1 MQRRKFLSAA
11 AGASATLPFLSSL
24 SALPS
29 TAWAAANLGDWG
41 DTPSVDAYLAGN
53 FGPVAVEST
62 VVDLKVSG
70 ELPKELIGRY
80 VRNGP
85 NPSSPVDAG
94 HHWFVGD
101 GMVHGIRIEEG
112 KVAWYR
118 NRYVKGGANTHVIG
132 HAGKT
137 LAIVESGPKPIHL
150 TEELE
155 TVGPYDFDGT
165 LPGAFSAHPK
175 RDPDT
180 GDLHVMT
187 YNPGPPPFMLQ
198 YVHVSAAGKVVKTV
212 DIPVAGPV
220 MVHDTSITE
229 NWVLVYDLPVTANQ
243 GLIKQGYRFPMQWN
257 PDYGARVGL
266 LPRAGGAED
275 IVWIDVPLCYVFHP
289 MNAYETADG
298 QVSVDVCRYD
308 RMFDGNFNGPFANNV
323 ELTLDRWRLDP
334 RRRTV
339 SSERIDDRA
348 QEFPRCHPDLES
360 KPYRYGYA
368 VEVRGPSFPQILK
381 HDLQT
386 GTTMAHD
393 LRGRSSG
400 EAVFVP
406 REGATAEDD
415 GFLMSWVYDAKADVS
430 EFVVLDAQAMVQLA
444 SVRLPVRVPYGFHG
458 SWIGDA

>member
-1 MQRRKFLSAA
+1 MQRRRFLGAA
-11 AGASATLPFLSSL
+11 AGATASLPFLSTL
-24 SALPS
+24 APF
-29 TAWAAANLGDWG
+29 ARADANLGDWG
-41 DTPSVDAYLAGN
+41 ASASAEAYVSGN

-70 ELPKELIGRY
+70 ELPKELVGRY

-85 NPSSPVDAG
+85 NPSRPTDAG
-94 HHWFVGD
+94 HHWFIGD

-112 KVAWYR
+112 RVSWYR

-137 LAIVESGPKPIHL
+137 LAIVEAGGKPVHL
-150 TEELE
+150 SDELE
-155 TVGPYDFDGT
+155 TVGFYDFEGT

-187 YNPGPPPFMLQ
+187 YNPGPPPFQLQ
-198 YVHVSAAGKVVKTV
+198 YVRVTAAGRVDKTV

-220 MVHDTSITE
+220 MVHDTSITK
-229 NWVLVYDLPVTANQ
+229 NWVLVYDLPVTANPQ
-243 GLIKQGYRFPMQWN
+243 LAQQGYRFPMQWN

-266 LPRAGGAED
+266 LPRDGGAEN

-289 MNAYETADG
+289 MNAYETPEG
-298 QVSVDVCRYD
+298 NVSVDVCRYD
-308 RMFDGNFNGPFANNV
+308 RMFDGNFNGPFASNV
-323 ELTLDRWRLDP
+323 ELTLDRWVLDP
-334 RRRTV
+334 KRRTI
-339 SSERIDDRA
+339 SIDRIDDRA
-348 QEFPRCHPDLES
+348 QEFPRCHPALES

-368 VEVRGPSFPQILK
+368 VSVDGPTFPQIMK
-381 HDLQT
+381 HDLKT
-386 GTTMAHD
+386 GDTMVHD

-406 REGATAEDD
+406 REGASAEDD
-415 GFLMSWVYDAKADVS
+415 GFLMSWVYDPKQDVS
-430 EFVVLDAQAMVQLA
+430 ECVVLDAQAMVQLA

-458 SWIGDA
+458 SWIADA

>member
-1 MQRRKFLSAA
+1 MQRRRFLGAAMGAA
-11 AGASATLPFLSSL
+11 ASLPLLSPLARAT
-24 SALPS
+24 
-29 TAWAAANLGDWG
+29 ANLGNWG
-41 DTPSVDAYLAGN
+41 ESASADAYVSGN
-53 FGPVAVEST
+53 FGPVAVESS
-62 VVDLKVSG
+62 VVDLKVTG

-85 NPSSPVDAG
+85 NPSSPTDAG
-94 HHWFVGD
+94 HHWFIGD

-112 KVAWYR
+112 RVSWYR

-137 LAIVESGPKPIHL
+137 LAIVEAGGKPVHL
-150 TEELE
+150 TEDLE
-155 TVGPYDFDGT
+155 TVGFYDFEGT

-187 YNPGPPPFMLQ
+187 YNPGPPPFQVQ
-198 YVHVSAAGKVVKTV
+198 YVRVTAGGVVDKVV

-220 MVHDTSITE
+220 MVHDTSITR
-229 NWVLVYDLPVTANQ
+229 NWVLVYDLPVTANPQ
-243 GLIKQGYRFPMQWN
+243 LAQQGYRFPMQWN

-266 LPRAGGAED
+266 LPRNGGAAD
-275 IVWIDVPLCYVFHP
+275 VVWIDVPLCYVFHP
-289 MNAYETADG
+289 MNAYETEDG
-298 QVSVDVCRYD
+298 KISVDLCRYD
-308 RMFDGNFNGPFANNV
+308 RMFDGNFNGPFAGNV
-323 ELTLDRWRLDP
+323 ELTLDRWVLDP
-334 RRRTV
+334 KRRTV
-339 SSERIDDRA
+339 SVDRVDDRA
-348 QEFPRCHPDLES
+348 QEFPRAHPSLES

-368 VEVRGPSFPQILK
+368 VTVDGPTFPQILK
-381 HDLQT
+381 HDLKT
-386 GTTMAHD
+386 GESMVHD

-415 GFLMSWVYDAKADVS
+415 GFLMSWVYDPNKDVS

-458 SWIGDA
+458 SWIADA